1 MVLNILLNSSK
12 KPMLT
17 IDQLEKVERKSV
29 ANLVGH
35 VFQLSNRKKL
45 IFTFFRFLYSV
56 YLTECHFAKPV
67 P

>member
-45 IFTFFRFLYSV
+45 IFTFSGSVFRLSD
-56 YLTECHFAKPV
+56 
-67 P
+67 